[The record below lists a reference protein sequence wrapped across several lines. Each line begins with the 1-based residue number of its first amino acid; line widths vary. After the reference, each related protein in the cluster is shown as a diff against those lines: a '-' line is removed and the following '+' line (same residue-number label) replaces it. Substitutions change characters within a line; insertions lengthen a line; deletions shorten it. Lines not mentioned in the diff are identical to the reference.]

1 MIVFFSI
8 IESISL
14 NSILSLIDKSFP
26 IEDLPTPIIPVNTR
40 FFFNLYQ
47 NFNLIYHKFVL
58 ISEFKYILKTMQPRL
73 NLRSKNNS
81 SLFGIAIKGLVIIV
95 FISLAFYLVDKI
107 DFPSP
112 QSETKEDVTNQI
124 IKLK

>member
-1 MIVFFSI
+1 M
-8 IESISL
+8 
-14 NSILSLIDKSFP
+14 
-26 IEDLPTPIIPVNTR
+26 
-40 FFFNLYQ
+40 
-47 NFNLIYHKFVL
+47 IYHKFVL
-58 ISEFKYILKTMQPRL
+58 ISEFKYILTTMQPRL

-81 SLFGIAIKGLVIIV
+81 SLFGVAIKGLVIIV

>member
-1 MIVFFSI
+1 M
-8 IESISL
+8 
-14 NSILSLIDKSFP
+14 
-26 IEDLPTPIIPVNTR
+26 
-40 FFFNLYQ
+40 
-47 NFNLIYHKFVL
+47 IYHKFVL
-58 ISEFKYILKTMQPRL
+58 ISEFKYILTTMQPRL

-81 SLFGIAIKGLVIIV
+81 SLLGIAIKGLAIIV
-95 FISLAFYLVDKI
+95 FISFAFYLVDKI

>member
-1 MIVFFSI
+1 
-8 IESISL
+8 
-14 NSILSLIDKSFP
+14 
-26 IEDLPTPIIPVNTR
+26 
-40 FFFNLYQ
+40 
-47 NFNLIYHKFVL
+47 
-58 ISEFKYILKTMQPRL
+58 MQPRL

-81 SLFGIAIKGLVIIV
+81 SLLGVIFKGLAIIV
-95 FISLAFYLVDKI
+95 LISLAFYLVDKI

>member
-1 MIVFFSI
+1 M
-8 IESISL
+8 
-14 NSILSLIDKSFP
+14 
-26 IEDLPTPIIPVNTR
+26 
-40 FFFNLYQ
+40 
-47 NFNLIYHKFVL
+47 IYHKFVL
-58 ISEFKYILKTMQPRL
+58 ISEFKYILTTMQPRL

-81 SLFGIAIKGLVIIV
+81 SFFGIAIKGLAIIV
-95 FISLAFYLVDKI
+95 FISFAFYLVDKI

>member
-1 MIVFFSI
+1 
-8 IESISL
+8 
-14 NSILSLIDKSFP
+14 
-26 IEDLPTPIIPVNTR
+26 
-40 FFFNLYQ
+40 
-47 NFNLIYHKFVL
+47 
-58 ISEFKYILKTMQPRL
+58 MQPRL

-81 SLFGIAIKGLVIIV
+81 SLFGVIIKGFAIIV

>member
-1 MIVFFSI
+1 M
-8 IESISL
+8 
-14 NSILSLIDKSFP
+14 
-26 IEDLPTPIIPVNTR
+26 EDLPTPIIPVNIR
-40 FFFNLYQ
+40 FFFNLYP

-58 ISEFKYILKTMQPRL
+58 ISEFKYILTTMQPRL

-81 SLFGIAIKGLVIIV
+81 SLLGIAIKGLAIIV
-95 FISLAFYLVDKI
+95 FISFAFYLVDKI